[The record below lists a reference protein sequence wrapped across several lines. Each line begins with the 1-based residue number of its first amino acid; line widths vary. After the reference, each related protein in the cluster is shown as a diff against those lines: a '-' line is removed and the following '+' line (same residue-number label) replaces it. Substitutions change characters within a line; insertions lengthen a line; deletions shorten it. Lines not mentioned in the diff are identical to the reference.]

1 MSTAV
6 GIASTYGITLGSN
19 AKPQRVQR
27 VRSVAYSEVPGV
39 DGEAILVKG
48 HKMLRTEVTI
58 SGIGN
63 TALTG
68 VAIGPIG
75 TPADLKQ
82 LRAENGEVNDN
93 RGNFSFT
100 ASGVSAFTDGSSDGG
115 DAGAGSPTV
124 ATVEVVSVAY
134 SLTKECKVS
143 VEMDEAV
150 ELTPAG
156 VPGYREGFNRRFS
169 FSASGKGDIPADV
182 GPGSGGAKHA
192 GVTGGVTVVP
202 SVTDTQEV
210 RAVNGWSFEALNWPG
225 ATAG

>member
-1 MSTAV
+1 MATAI
-6 GIASTYGITLGSN
+6 GIASTYGITLGAN

-39 DGEAILVKG
+39 TGEAALVKG
-48 HKMLRTEVTI
+48 HKMMRTEVTI

-63 TALTG
+63 TALSG
-68 VAIGPIG
+68 VAIGAIA

-100 ASGVSAFTDGSSDGG
+100 AAGVASFTDGTYDGG

-124 ATVEVVSVAY
+124 ATVEVVSVGY
-134 SLTKECKVS
+134 SLTKECKVT
-143 VEMDEAV
+143 VEMDEAI

-156 VPGYREGFNRRFS
+156 IPGYREGFNRRFS
-169 FSASGKGDIPADV
+169 FSASGKGDVPADV
-182 GPGSGGAKHA
+182 GPGSSGAKHA

-225 ATAG
+225 AAAG